1 MSATRTRYSACL
13 RASRRCTLAK
23 SPARGALQRLVA
35 QWRVSTILNHTV
47 DEYGVL
53 FRSLF
58 SMDDLDASGIHGIVI
73 SSVVPPLD
81 STLRQVCERYFK
93 LKPLFVEP
101 GVKTG
106 MPVHY
111 ENPAEVGADRI
122 VNGVAAFEKYGGP
135 CVVVDFGTATTF
147 DCVSA
152 KGEYMGGVICPGIGI
167 SADALFQ
174 RTARLP
180 RVDIRKPARV
190 VGTTTVGSLQSGLY
204 YGYLGL
210 VDGILEQLLAEMGKD
225 TKVIATGGLASMIGT
240 ASKYIKTVDDH
251 LTLRGLAHHLRA
263 QHVGPARREEQDRKT
278 GQRRQQTLQQRQ
290 APHFLSLARGKLLQL
305 LHRNRRT
312 IPATSRREFC
322 CSRRSTGR

>member
-1 MSATRTRYSACL
+1 MLLVIDVGNTNTVLGVFARVAKVLAGEAAGETARYE
-13 RASRRCTLAK
+13 
-23 SPARGALQRLVA
+23 RLVA
-35 QWRVSTILNHTV
+35 HWRVGTALNHTV

-58 SMDDLDASGIHGIVI
+58 SMDNLDVTGIHGIVI

-81 STLRQVCERYFK
+81 STLRRVCERYFK
-93 LKPLFVEP
+93 CKPLFIEP

-106 MPVHY
+106 MPVQY

-147 DCVSA
+147 DCVSVR
-152 KGEYMGGVICPGIGI
+152 GEYMGGVICPGIGI

-180 RVDIRKPARV
+180 RVDIRKPSRV
-190 VGTTTVGSLQSGLY
+190 IGTTTVGSLQSGLY

-210 VDGILEQLLAEMGKD
+210 VDGILEELLREMGPD
-225 TKVIATGGLASMIGT
+225 CKVVATGGLAPMIGT
-240 ASKYIKTVDDH
+240 ASRYIKAVDDY
-251 LTLRGLAHHLRA
+251 LTLEGLQIIWERNAS
-263 QHVGPARREEQDRKT
+263 PRREQSAAQSVSAAGKNSGAGNKT
-278 GQRRQQTLQQRQ
+278 SQSNKVR
-290 APHFLSLARGKLLQL
+290 SS
-305 LHRNRRT
+305 
-312 IPATSRREFC
+312 SR
-322 CSRRSTGR
+322 

>member
-1 MSATRTRYSACL
+1 MLLVIDVGNTNTVLGVFARVTKVHPGEPAADAPRYE
-13 RASRRCTLAK
+13 
-23 SPARGALQRLVA
+23 RLVA
-35 QWRVSTILNHTV
+35 QWRVSTIWNHTV

-58 SMDDLDASGIHGIVI
+58 AMDDLDVSGIHGIII

-106 MPVHY
+106 MPVQY

-152 KGEYMGGVICPGIGI
+152 KGEYLGGVICPGIGI

-190 VGTTTVGSLQSGLY
+190 IGSTTVGSLQSGLY

-210 VDGILEQLLAEMGKD
+210 VDGILAELLQEMGKES
-225 TKVIATGGLASMIGT
+225 KVVATGGLASMIGT

-251 LTLRGLAHHLRA
+251 LTLEGLRIIWERNVANRSDSRA
-263 QHVGPARREEQDRKT
+263 GSELALTRPQPPLGRAR
-278 GQRRQQTLQQRQ
+278 
-290 APHFLSLARGKLLQL
+290 P
-305 LHRNRRT
+305 
-312 IPATSRREFC
+312 
-322 CSRRSTGR
+322 RS